1 MNSLATLR
9 NVGQEDVFIL
19 LLAACFQQATVRVAV
34 HKPDVIKI
42 LLGSEPV
49 YNHPGTIA

>member
-9 NVGQEDVFIL
+9 NAGQEDMFIL
-19 LLAACFQQATVRVAV
+19 LFAPLVQQATVSVAV